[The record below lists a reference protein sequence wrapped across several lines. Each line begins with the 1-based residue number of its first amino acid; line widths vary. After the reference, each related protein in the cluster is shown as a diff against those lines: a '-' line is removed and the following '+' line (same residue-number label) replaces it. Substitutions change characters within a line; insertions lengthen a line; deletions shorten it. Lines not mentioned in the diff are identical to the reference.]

1 MRRRDIEDVEQ
12 LVLRYDAE
20 RADAE
25 FVIKFVSEELY
36 NHEEFF
42 HLLKE
47 MKIDLEP
54 FGQRVLDLAS

>member
-1 MRRRDIEDVEQ
+1 M
-12 LVLRYDAE
+12 LRFDAD

-54 FGQRVLDLAS
+54 FGQRVTNSCQKISRNLTFSK